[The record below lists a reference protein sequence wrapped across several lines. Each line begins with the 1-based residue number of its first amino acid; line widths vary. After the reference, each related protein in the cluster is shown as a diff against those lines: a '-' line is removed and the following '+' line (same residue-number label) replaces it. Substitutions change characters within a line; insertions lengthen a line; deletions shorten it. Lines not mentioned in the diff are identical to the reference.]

1 MTVTYIYRYLSRLD
15 TQSILSINCV
25 YTLTI
30 FEQHMDSASRPGTI
44 LIWPGVGIH
53 LWVENHPR
61 HVLLKQLL
69 LTLPATADGTR
80 TRLQVHLMVVDVK
93 AHTRKVLIPCSEA
106 SA

>member
-1 MTVTYIYRYLSRLD
+1 
-15 TQSILSINCV
+15 V

-61 HVLLKQLL
+61 HVLLQQLL

-80 TRLQVHLMVVDVK
+80 TRLQVHLMVVDTQ
-93 AHTRKVLIPCSEA
+93 AHTYRGKVLIPCSEA